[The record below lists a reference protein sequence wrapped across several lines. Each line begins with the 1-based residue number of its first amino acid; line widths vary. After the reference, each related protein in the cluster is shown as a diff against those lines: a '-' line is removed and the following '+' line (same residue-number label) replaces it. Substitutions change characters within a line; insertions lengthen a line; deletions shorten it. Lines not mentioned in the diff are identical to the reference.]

1 MDEQLKA
8 MEELREVT
16 QLLERKIAV
25 AAKLSGRTDIE
36 VSTEPSMHAE
46 NTFLR
51 AENELLKLKMKQNE
65 DLMQLVIRQS
75 VMVSVVY

>member
-1 MDEQLKA
+1 MDEHLKA

-16 QLLERKIAV
+16 QLLERKIAL